1 MEVPVTEEFE
11 ATDPTAAQPQDG
23 TAHVHEHQHEVINRL
38 ARIEGHVRGV
48 KRMVEEGTPCPE
60 LLVQIAAIRSALES
74 AGRLIL
80 EDHIKSCM
88 VDAVN
93 TGEFESAYAELERSL
108 KRFIG

>member
-1 MEVPVTEEFE
+1 MD
-11 ATDPTAAQPQDG
+11 DPQTGAGREQIAEGDNHLP
-23 TAHVHEHQHEVINRL
+23 HEPQHEVINRL
-38 ARIEGHVRGV
+38 ARIEGHVRGLR
-48 KRMVEEGTPCPE
+48 RMVEEGVPCPD

-88 VDAVN
+88 VDAAQ
-93 TGEFESAYAELERSL
+93 TGQFDAAYAELERSL

>member
-1 MEVPVTEEFE
+1 MD
-11 ATDPTAAQPQDG
+11 DPQTGAGREQIAEGDNHLP
-23 TAHVHEHQHEVINRL
+23 HEHQHEVINRL
-38 ARIEGHVRGV
+38 ARIEGHVRGLR
-48 KRMVEEGTPCPE
+48 RMVEEGVPCPD

-88 VDAVN
+88 LDAAQ
-93 TGEFESAYAELERSL
+93 TGQFDAAYAELERSL

>member
-1 MEVPVTEEFE
+1 MRKSQPAETEQ
-11 ATDPTAAQPQDG
+11 TAVVAHNGHSNPQRDK
-23 TAHVHEHQHEVINRL
+23 VLKRL

-74 AGRLIL
+74 VGRVIL